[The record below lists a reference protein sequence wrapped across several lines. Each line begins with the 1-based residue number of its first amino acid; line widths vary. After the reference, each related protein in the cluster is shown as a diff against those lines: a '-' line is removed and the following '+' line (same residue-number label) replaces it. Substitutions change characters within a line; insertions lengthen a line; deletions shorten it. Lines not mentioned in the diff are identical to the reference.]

1 MRYLGLVL
9 IPLLAVVIFAGPGCQ
24 QAQDEPEVQIEQA
37 VEETVEVP
45 VIEKAPAAVEE
56 AEVEVEAEAEVDV
69 EVVEEV
75 EVDVDPE
82 KEGSRILKQLQEKG
96 EEEVQKQAEEHEVDK
111 KLDDLGM

>member
-1 MRYLGLVL
+1 MRYLGLIL
-9 IPLLAVVIFAGPGCQ
+9 IPLLAVLVFAGPGCQ

-56 AEVEVEAEAEVDV
+56 ADV
-69 EVVEEV
+69 EV

-82 KEGSRILKQLQEKG
+82 KEGSGLVKQLQEKG
-96 EEEVQKQAEEHEVDK
+96 EEEIQKQADEQEVDK